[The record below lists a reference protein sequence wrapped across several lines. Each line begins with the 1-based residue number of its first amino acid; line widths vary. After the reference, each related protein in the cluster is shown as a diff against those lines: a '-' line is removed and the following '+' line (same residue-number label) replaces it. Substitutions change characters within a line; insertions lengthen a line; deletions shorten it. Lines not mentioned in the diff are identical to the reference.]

1 MSSVEQRRLA
11 GQYQAEQ
18 RATTS
23 TLTRDLVTLL
33 MAILGLDNPES
44 SWPALR
50 TALKAL
56 IRDRRSQSARTAG
69 LYYRRAREDAGVSS
83 PLTLVSPR
91 DLVEERLDAALDGAG
106 IAVVKRSVRL
116 GATMAEARDRAAV
129 TLSGTSSRLV
139 LEGGRDVIEGTV
151 LDDEDALGWA
161 RIGDGD
167 PCAWCAMLISRG
179 GVYKSAQTAGDA
191 RQGGERYHDH
201 DGCQAVPI
209 FDLTS
214 PYEHAAEEL
223 YEQWQRV
230 TAGHSGEAARQEWRR
245 YWDAR
250 NDPEAGEADQ
260 LAALS
265 P

>member
-11 GQYQAEQ
+11 EQYQAEQ
-18 RATTS
+18 RAATS
-23 TLTRDLVTLL
+23 TLTRDLLMLL
-33 MAILGLDNPES
+33 MAILSLNDPEG

-50 TALKAL
+50 LAVKAL
-56 IRDRRSQSARTAG
+56 IRERRNQSARTAG
-69 LYYRRAREDAGVSS
+69 IYYRRAREDAGVSGS
-83 PLTLVSPR
+83 VVLVAPR
-91 DLVEERLDAALDGAG
+91 DLVEERLNAALDGAG
-106 IAVVKRSVRL
+106 IAVLKRSVRL
-116 GATMAEARDRAAV
+116 GATMTEARDRAAV
-129 TLSGTSSRLV
+129 TLSGAGSRLA
-139 LEGGRDVIEGTV
+139 LEGGRDVIEGTI
-151 LDDEDALGWA
+151 LADENALGWA

-179 GVYKSAQTAGDA
+179 GVYKSGTTAGDA
-191 RQGGERYHDH
+191 RSGGERYHDH

-209 FDLTS
+209 FDPTS
-214 PYEHAAEEL
+214 PYEQAAEEL

-230 TAGHSGEAARQEWRR
+230 TDGHSGAAARQEWRR

-250 NDPEAGEADQ
+250 NDPKAGEADQ